1 MPLSNSNSPLR
12 DLLLFCHEIS
22 GLQPPPDMTDTQTAE
37 ALKQGG
43 WLARVEAGDG
53 RIPCVGELAHAHSF
67 IGFKA
72 LFARLVMKSQAD
84 PTFTGSLRPFLA
96 NLFLTLQLLP
106 DYGGAEVDSLRQ
118 RLALL
123 MERAR
128 LNRPP
133 ATQYIKADVTD
144 QFQFPAPFQVG
155 AYRYVEAN
163 GRLGVPGKVKQQRD
177 RNAQRRVSRRTG
189 DDAGHLIGNQFGGP
203 GGVENLT
210 AQNKIANE
218 NGTFHAL
225 EDRWAEKLKNSIGIE
240 VVVQDVFRDN
250 EDRPFM
256 RRAAWNEILV
266 DGAILKDE
274 LVFANTH
281 TPGSRKWREIAPTVP
296 DDNVGKLIPVDFRLG
311 RRLS

>member
-1 MPLSNSNSPLR
+1 MPLSNSNSPLH
-12 DLLLFCHEIS
+12 DLLLFCHEIA
-22 GLQPPPDMTDTQTAE
+22 GFQPPPDVTDTQSAE
-37 ALKQGG
+37 ALKQGA

-53 RIPCVGELAHAHSF
+53 RIPYVGELAHTHSF

-84 PTFTGSLRPFLA
+84 PAFTGGIRPFLA

-106 DYGGAEVDSLRQ
+106 DYGSTEVDSLRQ
-118 RLALL
+118 RLSLL

-133 ATQYIKADVTD
+133 ATKYIKADVTD
-144 QFQFPAPFQVG
+144 QFQFPAPFQEG
-155 AYRYVEAN
+155 AYHYVEAN

-177 RNAQRRVSRRTG
+177 RNSQRRVSRRTG

-296 DDNVGKLIPVDFRLG
+296 DDNVGKLIPVDFRLR

>member
-1 MPLSNSNSPLR
+1 MPLSNCNSLLR
-12 DLLLFCHEIS
+12 ELLLFCHEIA
-22 GLQPPPDMTDTQTAE
+22 GIEPPPVMNDTQVSQ
-37 ALKQGG
+37 ALQQGG
-43 WLARVEAGDG
+43 WLARVEAGDS
-53 RIPCVGELAHAHSF
+53 RIPYVGELAHAHRF

-72 LFARLVMKSQAD
+72 LFASLVMKSQAD
-84 PTFTGSLRPFLA
+84 PAFIGNLRPFLT
-96 NLFLTLQLLP
+96 NLFLTVQLLP
-106 DYGGAEVDSLRQ
+106 DYGSSEVDLLRQ
-118 RLALL
+118 RLSLL
-123 MERAR
+123 MDRAR
-128 LNRPP
+128 VNRPP
-133 ATQYIKADVTD
+133 ATRYIKADVTD
-144 QFQFPAPFQVG
+144 QFQFPAPFEDG

-240 VVVQDVFRDN
+240 VVVQGVFRNN

-256 RRAAWNEILV
+256 RRAAWNEILA
-266 DGAILKDE
+266 DGAIVKDE

-281 TPGSRKWREIAPTVP
+281 TPGSRKWREIPPTVS
-296 DDNVGKLIPVDFRLG
+296 DDNAGKLISVDFRL
-311 RRLS
+311 RQRLS

>member
-1 MPLSNSNSPLR
+1 MPLTNSNSPLR
-12 DLLLFCHEIS
+12 DVLFFCYEIA
-22 GLQPPPDMTDTQTAE
+22 GLPPPSSMTETQIVA
-37 ALKQGG
+37 ALKQGS
-43 WLARVEAGDG
+43 WLATVEAGEG
-53 RIPCVGELAHAHSF
+53 RVPYVGELAHAHRF

-72 LFARLVMKSQAD
+72 LFASLVTKSQAD
-84 PTFTGSLRPFLA
+84 PALTSSLRPSLT

-106 DYGGAEVDSLRQ
+106 DYGSTEVDLLRQ
-118 RLALL
+118 RLSLL
-123 MERAR
+123 MDRAR

-133 ATQYIKADVTD
+133 ATQYVKADVTD
-144 QFQFPAPFQVG
+144 QFRFPKPFRDGQ
-155 AYRYVEAN
+155 YRYVEAN
-163 GRLGVPGKVKQQRD
+163 GRLGVPGKVTQQRD
-177 RNAQRRVSRRTG
+177 RNAQRRVSRHTG

-225 EDRWAEKLKNSIGIE
+225 EDRWAEKLRNSIGIE
-240 VVVQDVFRDN
+240 VVVQDVFRNN

-256 RRAAWNEILV
+256 RRAAWNEILA

-281 TPGSRKWREIAPTVP
+281 TPGSREWRAIPPTVP
-296 DDNVGKLIPVDFRLG
+296 DDNIGRLIPVDFRLR
-311 RRLS
+311 RRLT